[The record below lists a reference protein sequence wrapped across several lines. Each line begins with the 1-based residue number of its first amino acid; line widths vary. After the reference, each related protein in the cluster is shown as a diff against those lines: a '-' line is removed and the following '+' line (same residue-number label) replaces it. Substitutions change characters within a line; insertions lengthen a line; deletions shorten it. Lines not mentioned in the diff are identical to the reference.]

1 LGPEYAGHY
10 FFNTKSTNK
19 PGAVDAHGHDIL
31 GSQDI
36 VSGDYGRV
44 SLNAYAY
51 DQAGNKG
58 VSYGLNNIMLL
69 SKGDSL
75 GGAKPSAASDFGVV
89 AGKASAPVAAES
101 IDNDWWLVDQF
112 LKRQV
117 QLIDWCPQWLH
128 SSRQPPADL
137 GLLDASGIAHGR
149 HGDLVSLGPCP
160 DSVNWFHGR
169 ILIAVYV
176 KKQQIK
182 NNCCNIFVLRHN
194 PFHQHKF
201 SWLTK

>member
-1 LGPEYAGHY
+1 MTRVVTGKVRFSYFSALTARKNEMNGKEEFSTQVLVPKTVRNPLRDGDTEVKSDGGPLGPEYAGHY
-10 FFNTKSTNK
+10 FFNTKSTTK

-69 SKGDSL
+69 AKGESL

-89 AGKASAPVAAES
+89 AGKAAPVAT
-101 IDNDWWLVDQF
+101 
-112 LKRQV
+112 
-117 QLIDWCPQWLH
+117 
-128 SSRQPPADL
+128 
-137 GLLDASGIAHGR
+137 
-149 HGDLVSLGPCP
+149 
-160 DSVNWFHGR
+160 DSVPVDW
-169 ILIAVYV
+169 
-176 KKQQIK
+176 
-182 NNCCNIFVLRHN
+182 
-194 PFHQHKF
+194 
-201 SWLTK
+201 

>member
-1 LGPEYAGHY
+1 MSTRVVTGKVRFSYFSALTARKNEMNGKEEFSTQVLVPKQDTETVNQLKAAAKAALTAKFGDKIPKTVKNPLRDGDTEVKSDGAPLGDEYKGHF
-10 FFNTKSTNK
+10 FFNTKSTTK

-69 SKGDSL
+69 AKGDSL

-89 AGKASAPVAAES
+89 AGKGSAPVAES
-101 IDNDWWLVDQF
+101 IDSDW
-112 LKRQV
+112 
-117 QLIDWCPQWLH
+117 
-128 SSRQPPADL
+128 
-137 GLLDASGIAHGR
+137 
-149 HGDLVSLGPCP
+149 
-160 DSVNWFHGR
+160 
-169 ILIAVYV
+169 
-176 KKQQIK
+176 
-182 NNCCNIFVLRHN
+182 
-194 PFHQHKF
+194 
-201 SWLTK
+201 

>member
-1 LGPEYAGHY
+1 MAIQ
-10 FFNTKSTNK
+10 KSNPMDHHWGQSMRGITFSIPK
-19 PGAVDAHGHDIL
+19 APIL

-89 AGKASAPVAAES
+89 AGKGSAPVAES
-101 IDNDWWLVDQF
+101 VDSDW
-112 LKRQV
+112 
-117 QLIDWCPQWLH
+117 
-128 SSRQPPADL
+128 
-137 GLLDASGIAHGR
+137 
-149 HGDLVSLGPCP
+149 
-160 DSVNWFHGR
+160 
-169 ILIAVYV
+169 
-176 KKQQIK
+176 
-182 NNCCNIFVLRHN
+182 
-194 PFHQHKF
+194 
-201 SWLTK
+201 